1 MAMVID
7 GDVAAYGLFQ
17 IAFATMDTRVSR
29 SLAALGQRKDA
40 KLSFATLGRM
50 QFGRRLKKLREAIEA
65 AKPDLQNDPVI
76 EELELACNL
85 AQSVQWWR
93 NDRIHAEVR
102 FLENRP
108 VLVDEDGKPLQI
120 DREACEKKIRE
131 AIRVGTAME
140 AAVPHLIA
148 HEMDL
153 RDLIDEP

>member
-1 MAMVID
+1 
-7 GDVAAYGLFQ
+7 
-17 IAFATMDTRVSR
+17 MDTRLSR
-29 SLAALGQRKDA
+29 SLVALGQRKNA
-40 KLSFATLGRM
+40 KLSLATLRRM
-50 QFGRRLKKLREAIEA
+50 KFWRRLKKLREAIEA
-65 AKPDLQNDPVI
+65 VKPDLQNDAVI

-85 AQSVQWWR
+85 AQSVQGWR

-120 DREACEKKIRE
+120 DREACEEKIRE
-131 AIRVGTAME
+131 AIRAGIAME

-153 RDLIDEP
+153 EELIDEP

>member
-1 MAMVID
+1 MK
-7 GDVAAYGLFQ
+7 FW
-17 IAFATMDTRVSR
+17 
-29 SLAALGQRKDA
+29 
-40 KLSFATLGRM
+40 
-50 QFGRRLKKLREAIEA
+50 RRLKKLREAIEA
-65 AKPDLQNDPVI
+65 VKPDLQNDAVI

-85 AQSVQWWR
+85 AQSVQGWR

-120 DREACEKKIRE
+120 DREACEEKIRE
-131 AIRVGTAME
+131 AIRAGIAME

-153 RDLIDEP
+153 EELIDEP

>member
-7 GDVAAYGLFQ
+7 ADVAAYGLFQ
-17 IAFATMDTRVSR
+17 IAFATMDTRLSR
-29 SLAALGQRKDA
+29 SLVALGQRKNA
-40 KLSFATLGRM
+40 KLSFATLGRKP
-50 QFGRRLKKLREAIEA
+50 FGGRLEELREAIKA
-65 AKPDLQNDPVI
+65 VKPDLQNDPAI

-85 AQSVQWWR
+85 AQSVQGWR

-131 AIRVGTAME
+131 AIRAGIAME
-140 AAVPHLIA
+140 AAVPHLVA
-148 HEMDL
+148 HDMDL
-153 RDLIDEP
+153 EELIDEP